1 MSHSPSFSNM
11 NIYIVHCCP
20 MASPISKTEQGT
32 KYIMNHTS
40 NHQVLEWSLTLWL
53 VGKAWVEQVAL
64 MELSEWSKGQNTNI
78 TSPLH
83 YSAITFLAFFTSCK
97 SAYMCSFLSNG
108 FSSKNLTYYIFSS
121 KSVALFFPTSKVIM
135 LYKIISI
142 FYMENDKFKVLSLFR
157 PVFLL
162 YFYNWICSSPCPP

>member
-1 MSHSPSFSNM
+1 MTRSTQTAEMACTNVWIPQDFASSKRWVIAPLSLTWTFTL
-11 NIYIVHCCP
+11 YIVAPWPYLHT
-20 MASPISKTEQGT
+20 STTEQGT

-78 TSPLH
+78 VSLMH
-83 YSAITFLAFFTSCK
+83 YFAIAFLAFFTSCK

-108 FSSKNLTYYIFSS
+108 FSLQKLNILYLSIQTSS
-121 KSVALFFPTSKVIM
+121 SVFHH
-135 LYKIISI
+135 
-142 FYMENDKFKVLSLFR
+142 
-157 PVFLL
+157 
-162 YFYNWICSSPCPP
+162 